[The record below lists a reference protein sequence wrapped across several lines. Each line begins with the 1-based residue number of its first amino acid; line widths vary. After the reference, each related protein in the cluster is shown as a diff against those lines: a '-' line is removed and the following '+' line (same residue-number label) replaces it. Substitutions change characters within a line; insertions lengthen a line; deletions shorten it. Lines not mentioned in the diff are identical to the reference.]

1 MSGRPTKWRQMLP
14 GLRRIFHHL
23 RPHLRPERGLI
34 GGAVLALLAAT
45 LFRLAE
51 PWPLKLVLD
60 RVIPTSGAAPGSGLA
75 AIDALS
81 PGLLLALCALGV
93 VLAIG
98 LRAFAMYL
106 STVGFALAGNRVLT
120 RVREALFAHLQRLSL
135 RFHDQQRAGDLT
147 LRVIADV
154 GMLKEAA
161 ITAFLPLLAN
171 VLVVA
176 GMAGVMLWLNWQ
188 LALLAF
194 LPLPLLWLATVRI
207 GRRIG
212 EVSRQQRTREGA
224 MAASAA
230 EAFGAIR
237 LVQSLGLEERIARD
251 FKGASSRDLKDGVR
265 AKRLAAGL
273 ERSVDLLVGVSIAV
287 VLWQGARLVLAGALT
302 PGDLVV
308 FITYLKNSF
317 RPVRQFAKHTSRV
330 AKAVA
335 AGERVIEILET
346 EPEIRDAP
354 SARSAPPLTGELHF
368 ENVRFAYGGRPVLD
382 GLDLAVPAGQSVAL
396 LGASGAGKST
406 IANLVL
412 RLYDPD
418 GGRVLFDGLDARTL
432 RLASLR
438 LQIGIVPQESLLL
451 RASIRDN
458 IRITAPEADDAKVEA
473 AAVLADAHG
482 FIERLPLGYDTVVS
496 ERGLSLSAGQ
506 RQRIA
511 IARAALARTSI
522 LVLDEPTTGLDA
534 ASEAVVSEAL
544 LRVAAGRTTLVVTH
558 DPRLAACCER
568 IVFIEDGR
576 VVEDGAPAALLRRR
590 GSRFARL
597 HATGIR
603 PASGHQP
610 EPRAED
616 SHAADAA

>member
-1 MSGRPTKWRQMLP
+1 MLP

-60 RVIPTSGAAPGSGLA
+60 RVIPTDSAASGSGLG

-81 PGLLLALCALGV
+81 SGQLLVLCAVGV

-106 STVGFALAGNRVLT
+106 STIAFALAGNRVLT
-120 RVREALFAHLQRLSL
+120 RVREALFTHLQRLSL
-135 RFHDQQRAGDLT
+135 RFHDRQRAGDLT
-147 LRVIADV
+147 LRVVADV

-161 ITAFLPLLAN
+161 ITAFLPLVAN
-171 VLVVA
+171 VLIVA

-194 LPLPLLWLATVRI
+194 LPLPLLWIATVRI

-212 EVSRQQRTREGA
+212 EVSKQQRAREGA

-237 LVQSLGLEERIARD
+237 LVQSLGLEQRIAQD
-251 FKGASSRDLKDGVR
+251 FKGASSRDLKEGVR

-273 ERSVDLLVGVSIAV
+273 ERGVDLLVGVSIAL

-346 EPEIRDAP
+346 APEIHDAP
-354 SARSAPPLTGELHF
+354 TAKEAPALSGDLRF
-368 ENVRFAYGGRPVLD
+368 EHVRFGFGGRPVLD
-382 GLDLAVPAGQSVAL
+382 GLDLDIPAGQSVAL

-406 IANLVL
+406 LTNLVL
-412 RLYDPD
+412 RLYDP
-418 GGRVLFDGLDARTL
+418 GSGRILFDGLDARSL
-432 RLASLR
+432 QLASLR
-438 LQIGIVPQESLLL
+438 RQIGIVPQESLLL

-458 IRITAPEADDAKVEA
+458 IRIAAANADDAMVEA

-482 FIERLPLGYDTVVS
+482 FIERLPQGYDTVVS

-511 IARAALARTSI
+511 IARVALARTPI
-522 LVLDEPTTGLDA
+522 VVLDEPTTGLDA
-534 ASEAVVSEAL
+534 ASEAIVVEAL
-544 LRVAAGRTTLVVTH
+544 MRVVAGRTTLVVTH
-558 DPRLAACCER
+558 DPRLAARCDR
-568 IVFIEDGR
+568 IVFLEAGR
-576 VVEDGAPAALLRRR
+576 IVEDGSPAALLRRHR
-590 GSRFARL
+590 SRFARL
-597 HATGIR
+597 YAAGVR
-603 PASGHQP
+603 PA
-610 EPRAED
+610 AEDLPAPKAKD

>member
-1 MSGRPTKWRQMLP
+1 MLP
-14 GLRRIFHHL
+14 GLRRILRHL
-23 RPHLRPERGLI
+23 RPHLAPERSLI

-60 RVIPTSGAAPGSGLA
+60 RVIPTGDAAAGSGLA
-75 AIDALS
+75 LVD
-81 PGLLLALCALGV
+81 GLGSGSLLALCALGV
-93 VLAIG
+93 VLTIG
-98 LRAFAMYL
+98 LRALAMYL
-106 STVGFALAGNRVLT
+106 STIGFALAGNRVLT
-120 RVREALFAHLQRLSL
+120 GVREALFAHLQRLSL
-135 RFHDQQRAGDLT
+135 RFHDRQRTGDLT
-147 LRVIADV
+147 LRVVADV
-154 GMLKEAA
+154 AMLKEAA
-161 ITAFLPLLAN
+161 ITAFLPLVAN
-171 VLVVA
+171 VLIVA

-212 EVSRQQRTREGA
+212 EVSRQQRQREGA

-251 FKGASSRDLKDGVR
+251 FKGASSRDLKEGVR

-273 ERSVDLLVGVSIAV
+273 ERGVDLLVGVSIAI

-346 EPEIRDAP
+346 APEIQDTATAREAP
-354 SARSAPPLTGELHF
+354 ALSGDLRF
-368 ENVRFAYGGRPVLD
+368 ETVLFGFGGRPVLD
-382 GLDLAVPAGQSVAL
+382 GLDLAVPAGQSVAV

-406 IANLVL
+406 LTNLVL
-412 RLYDPD
+412 RLYDPG
-418 GGRVLFDGLDARTL
+418 GGRILFDGLDARTL
-432 RLASLR
+432 KLASLR
-438 LQIGIVPQESLLL
+438 RQVGIVPQESLLL
-451 RASIRDN
+451 HASIRDN
-458 IRITAPEADDAKVEA
+458 IRIATPDADDAMIEA

-482 FIERLPLGYDTVVS
+482 FIERLPQGYDTVVA

-511 IARAALARTSI
+511 VARVALARTPI

-534 ASEAVVSEAL
+534 ASEALVIEAL
-544 LRVAAGRTTLVVTH
+544 MRVAAGRTALVVTH
-558 DPRLAACCER
+558 DPRLAARCDR
-568 IVFIEDGR
+568 IVFLDGGR
-576 VVEDGAPAALLRRR
+576 IVEDGAPALLMRRSR
-590 GSRFARL
+590 SRFARL
-597 HATGIR
+597 YASRVR
-603 PASGHQP
+603 PPADDHTTPKDEG
-610 EPRAED
+610 